1 MNDVMASSIP
11 QALGIH
17 TTTPQLGLCFSHP
30 ETGVN
35 TQQWELGRDMSTQ
48 LHEHLFSFINPDA
61 LRQLKFIAV
70 AVGPGGFTSTRLGV
84 VTARTL
90 AQQLN
95 IPLFGISSL
104 AAYVWNILQEDE
116 ESGLARGDR
125 ASPLMVR
132 QGDDCPP
139 ETLTAVHMPARR
151 GQVFGAVYGIHWG
164 NGTGLS
170 ATSSSMEPASPAADS
185 LQWTPEALVSHQV
198 DHVIDQNEWTLSLQS
213 SYPEPMTS
221 VEINGNLGH
230 TVSSVLELAWLSYLQ
245 NNSPHWATVQP
256 FYGQSP
262 V

>member
-1 MNDVMASSIP
+1 MASSIP
-11 QALGIH
+11 HALGIH
-17 TTTPQLGLCFSHP
+17 TTTPQLGLCLSHP
-30 ETGVN
+30 ERGV
-35 TQQWELGRDMSTQ
+35 TAQLWELGRGMSTQ
-48 LHEHLFSFINPDA
+48 LHEHLFSCISSDE

-104 AAYVWNILQEDE
+104 AAYVWHTLKEGE
-116 ESGLARGDR
+116 ESGLNCMGDR
-125 ASPLMVR
+125 ASIMGESPH
-132 QGDDCPP
+132 GDGLP

-164 NGTGLS
+164 DGRAAEVPSRSLT
-170 ATSSSMEPASPAADS
+170 ESP
-185 LQWTPEALVSHQV
+185 QWTPQSLVSHHD
-198 DHVIDQNEWTLSLQS
+198 DHVIDQNEWNLFLQS
-213 SYPEPMTS
+213 AYPEPMTS
-221 VEINGNLGH
+221 VEITGNLGH
-230 TVSSVLELAWLSYLQ
+230 TVSSVLELALLSSLQ
-245 NNSPHWATVQP
+245 NASPHWSTVQP